1 MSTHEPENIQKTF
14 DTLMSIPEVQKGID
28 FILEDHAQTIK
39 DQLELVVI
47 KAPSTLE
54 HKRAARFAEMFDDLG
69 LENVHIDDRVNVIG
83 LRKGSG
89 TGPTLIVEAH
99 IDTVFPMETE
109 IIPRIDPDGTI
120 RAPGIADDTR
130 GMASLL
136 SVIRAF
142 NASGIRHSGDFY
154 FVGTACEEGIGDFL
168 GMKDFLRDYQGK
180 IDASVSID
188 GGGAARISHSATGIK
203 TMEFRFFGIGGHS
216 FGAFGTMANPLHAA
230 ARAIAKI
237 ADFQVPEDPKTT
249 FSASIFNAGNETGI
263 CSIVQ
268 EASFSINFRSY
279 DPVELAKLEQ
289 AIFKAVQE
297 ACDEETARWGKDTIT
312 WTHKYWE
319 DNLAGR
325 QDVSVPIVQT
335 ALAAMRRLDIEP
347 DIVEYG
353 STNAS
358 IAIVKGIPAICLG
371 SGGASGNAHS
381 TLEWFHPEGAYL
393 SPQLVF
399 LTLLALSGVEGHT
412 ISTLS

>member
-1 MSTHEPENIQKTF
+1 MSERALESIQKVFTV
-14 DTLMSIPEVQKGID
+14 LMEMPEVQKGLD
-28 FILEDHAQTIK
+28 FILEDHQQTIK

-47 KAPSTLE
+47 KSPSTLE
-54 HKRAARFAEMFDDLG
+54 HQRAARFAEMLREVG
-69 LENVHIDDRVNVIG
+69 LENVYIDERVNVIA
-83 LRKGSG
+83 LKKGAG
-89 TGPTLIVEAH
+89 TGPTLMVEAH

-120 RAPGIADDTR
+120 HAPGIADDTR
-130 GMASLL
+130 GMVSLL
-136 SVIRAF
+136 SIARAF
-142 NASGIRHSGDFY
+142 YASAIPHAGDIY

-168 GMKDFLRDYQGK
+168 GMKDFLRDHAGM

-188 GGGAARISHSATGIK
+188 GGGSDRISHSATGIK

-237 ADFQVPEDPKTT
+237 ADFKVPEDPKTT
-249 FSASIFNAGNETGI
+249 FSASIFTAGNETGI
-263 CSIVQ
+263 CSIVEQ
-268 EASFSINFRSY
+268 ASFSINFRSY
-279 DPVELAKLEQ
+279 SPEELAKLEQ
-289 AIFKAVQE
+289 AIFKAVQD
-297 ACDEETARWGKDTIT
+297 ACDEETERWGKDTIT
-312 WTHKYWE
+312 WEYKYWE
-319 DNLAGR
+319 DNLAGK

-347 DIVEYG
+347 DIREYG

-371 SGGASGNAHS
+371 SGGTSGNAHS
-381 TLEWFHPEGAYL
+381 TLEWHHPDGAYQ

-399 LTLLALSGVEGHT
+399 LTLLALSGIQGHT
-412 ISTLS
+412 ESTL

>member
-1 MSTHEPENIQKTF
+1 MSDQVPENIQKAFTI
-14 DTLMSIPEVQKGID
+14 LMDLPEVKKGID
-28 FILEDHAQTIK
+28 FILEDHPRTIK

-47 KAPSTLE
+47 KSPSTLE
-54 HKRAARFAEMFDDLG
+54 HQRAARFAEMMRELG
-69 LENVHIDDRVNVIG
+69 LEDVRIDDRVNVIG
-83 LRKGSG
+83 IKKGAG
-89 TGPTLIVEAH
+89 KGPTLMVEAH
-99 IDTVFPMETE
+99 IDTVFPMEVE

-120 RAPGIADDTR
+120 HAPGIADDTR

-142 NASGIRHSGDFY
+142 YASGVAHSGDIY

-168 GMKDFLRDYQGK
+168 GMKDFLRDHQGI

-188 GGGAARISHSATGIK
+188 GGRADRLSHSATGIK
-203 TMEFRFFGIGGHS
+203 TMEFKFFGIGGHS

-249 FSASIFNAGNETGI
+249 FSASIFNAGNVIGI

-312 WTHKYWE
+312 WEYKYWE

-335 ALAAMRRLDIEP
+335 ALAAMKRLDIQP
-347 DIVEYG
+347 DIREYG

-358 IAIVKGIPAICLG
+358 IAIVKGVPAICLG
-371 SGGASGNAHS
+371 SGGESGNAHS
-381 TLEWFHPEGAYL
+381 TNEWFKPDGAYL

-412 ISTLS
+412 ESTL